1 MLRTATYTLWGQLWH
16 YHHQAKNLLLC
27 ALPTSSAPGGSQGGS
42 GGTQEPS
49 NGSPNNT
56 SPDNEPRPPAY
67 NKAQTIGLVLGPL
80 LFALIVMF
88 FRPEDLSFEGRMVL
102 AVTLWVAVWWI
113 TEAIPIPVTSLLPI
127 VLLPITGALEGSAV
141 TAAYGNPIVFLFL
154 GGFMIALAM
163 EKWDLHKRI
172 ALTIILLLGTSI
184 NSIVFGFMAATGFLS
199 MWVSNTAAVM
209 MMLPIGTAIVYQ
221 VTQELNKTEG
231 DHSVEVDKFS
241 KALIFGVGYGGTI
254 GGLGTL
260 IGTPPN
266 IILAAVVSE
275 LFGYEISFAG
285 WLMFAFPVVVAL
297 LFIGWLMLT
306 RFIYPMKL
314 SSLPGGKALIRK
326 EMQALGRTSFEEKAV
341 LGVFL
346 LAAFFWITRS
356 FLWQGQIINIPGI
369 SDTMIAIAAAILLF
383 LIPSKNKGGCLLGW
397 DIAKDVPWGILLLF
411 GGGLAIAAGF
421 NASGL
426 AAWMGDQM
434 SVLEGV
440 NFLLV
445 ILLSTAMV
453 LYLTEITSNTA
464 TATMILPVLASL
476 ALALNVHPFVLMVP
490 AAMAANC
497 AFMLPVGTPP
507 NAIIFA
513 TGKIT
518 IIEMVRNGFWLNII
532 ALLLIVAAVYFMLP
546 LLWGVDLTVYP
557 DAFRN

>member
-1 MLRTATYTLWGQLWH
+1 MTLWDQLWH
-16 YHHQAKNLLLC
+16 SHDQVKNLLMC
-27 ALPTSSAPGGSQGGS
+27 ALPTTGTGSASPGSSNTQQGS
-42 GGTQEPS
+42 GSKP
-49 NGSPNNT
+49 
-56 SPDNEPRPPAY
+56 PRPPAY
-67 NKAQTIGLVLGPL
+67 TTAQKVGLVLGPMLFAFVL
-80 LFALIVMF
+80 LFFHPA
-88 FRPEDLSFEGRMVL
+88 DLSLEGRMVL
-102 AVTLWVAVWWI
+102 ATTLWVAVWWI

-127 VLLPITGALEGSAV
+127 VLLPITGALESSAV
-141 TAAYGNPIVFLFL
+141 TAAYGNPIIFLFL

-172 ALTIILLLGTSI
+172 ALNIISVLGTSI

-221 VTQELNKTEG
+221 VTLELNKGEG
-231 DHSVEVDKFS
+231 DHSEDIDKFS

-266 IILAAVVSE
+266 IILAAIVNE
-275 LFGYEISFAG
+275 LFGVEITFAS
-285 WLMFAFPVVVAL
+285 WMMFAFPVVVVL
-297 LFIGWLMLT
+297 LFIGWIMLT
-306 RFIYPMKL
+306 RFIYPIKF
-314 SSLPGGKALIRK
+314 SNLPGGKALIAK
-326 EMQALGRTSFEEKAV
+326 EKAALGKITFEEKAV

-346 LAAFFWITRS
+346 FAAFFWITRS
-356 FLWQGQIINIPGI
+356 FLWQGQILAIPGI
-369 SDTMIAIAAAILLF
+369 NDTMIAIFAAILLF
-383 LIPSKNKGGCLLGW
+383 LIPSPNKGGCLLGW
-397 DIAKDVPWGILLLF
+397 DVAKDVPWGILLLF

-421 NASGL
+421 SSSGL
-426 AAWMGDQM
+426 AIWIGGQM

-445 ILLSTAMV
+445 ILLAAGMV
-453 LYLTEITSNTA
+453 LFLTEITSNTA

-476 ALALNVHPFVLMVP
+476 ALALNIHPFVLMVP

-513 TGKIT
+513 TGKIK

-532 ALLLIVAAVYFMLP
+532 ALLLIVAAVYFLMP
-546 LLWGVDLTVYP
+546 ILWGVDITTYP

>member
-1 MLRTATYTLWGQLWH
+1 M
-16 YHHQAKNLLLC
+16 
-27 ALPTSSAPGGSQGGS
+27 
-42 GGTQEPS
+42 
-49 NGSPNNT
+49 
-56 SPDNEPRPPAY
+56 
-67 NKAQTIGLVLGPL
+67 LGPMLFAFVL
-80 LFALIVMF
+80 LFFHPA
-88 FRPEDLSFEGRMVL
+88 ELSLEGRMVL
-102 AVTLWVAVWWI
+102 ATTLWVAVWWI

-127 VLLPITGALEGSAV
+127 VLLPITGALESSAV
-141 TAAYGNPIVFLFL
+141 TAAYGNPIIFLFL

-172 ALTIILLLGTSI
+172 ALTIISVLGTSI

-199 MWVSNTAAVM
+199 MWVSNTASVM

-221 VTQELNKTEG
+221 VTQELNKSEG
-231 DHSVEVDKFS
+231 DHSEDIDKFS

-266 IILAAVVSE
+266 IILAAIVNE
-275 LFGYEISFAG
+275 LFGVEITFAS
-285 WLMFAFPVVVAL
+285 WMMFAFPVVVVL

-306 RFIYPMKL
+306 RFIYPINF
-314 SSLPGGKALIRK
+314 SNLPGGKALIAK
-326 EMQALGRTSFEEKAV
+326 EKAALGKITFEEKAV
-341 LGVFL
+341 LAVFL

-356 FLWQGQIINIPGI
+356 FLWQGQLLTIPGI
-369 SDTMIAIAAAILLF
+369 NDTMIAIVAAIALF
-383 LIPSKNKGGCLLGW
+383 LIPSPSKGGCLLGW

-421 NASGL
+421 GSSGL
-426 AAWMGDQM
+426 AAWIGGQM

-445 ILLSTAMV
+445 ILLAAGMV
-453 LYLTEITSNTA
+453 LFLTEITSNTA

-476 ALALNVHPFVLMVP
+476 ALALDIHPFVLMVP

-513 TGKIT
+513 TGKIK
-518 IIEMVRNGFWLNII
+518 IIEMVRNGFWLNIF
-532 ALLLIVAAVYFMLP
+532 ALLLIVAAVYFLLP
-546 LLWGVDLTVYP
+546 LMWGIDLTSYP
-557 DAFRN
+557 DAFRD

>member
-1 MLRTATYTLWGQLWH
+1 MTLWESLWH
-16 YHHQAKNLLLC
+16 SHEQVKNLLMC
-27 ALPTSSAPGGSQGGS
+27 ALPTSGAGRSAPHASGEQQHTGSK
-42 GGTQEPS
+42 P
-49 NGSPNNT
+49 PK
-56 SPDNEPRPPAY
+56 PPAY
-67 NKAQTIGLVLGPL
+67 TKAQKIGLVLGPMLFAFVL
-80 LFALIVMF
+80 LFF
-88 FRPEDLSFEGRMVL
+88 HPTDLSIEGRMVL
-102 AVTLWVAVWWI
+102 ATTLWVAVWWI

-127 VLLPITGALEGSAV
+127 VLLPITGALESSAV
-141 TAAYGNPIVFLFL
+141 TAAYGNPIIFLFL

-172 ALTIILLLGTSI
+172 ALTIISVLGTSI

-199 MWVSNTAAVM
+199 MWVSNTASVM

-221 VTQELNKTEG
+221 VTQELSKSDG
-231 DHSVEVDKFS
+231 DHSEDIDKFS

-266 IILAAVVSE
+266 IILAAIVNE
-275 LFGYEISFAG
+275 LFGVEITFAS
-285 WLMFAFPVVVAL
+285 WMMFAFPVVVVL

-306 RFIYPMKL
+306 RFIYPIKF
-314 SSLPGGKALIRK
+314 SSLPGGKALIAK
-326 EMQALGRTSFEEKAV
+326 EKEALGNISFEEKAV
-341 LGVFL
+341 LVVFL
-346 LAAFFWITRS
+346 SAAFFWITRS
-356 FLWQGQIINIPGI
+356 FLWQGQILNIPGI
-369 SDTMIAIAAAILLF
+369 NDTMIAIVAAIALF
-383 LIPSKNKGGCLLGW
+383 LIPSPNKGGCLLGW

-421 NASGL
+421 SSSGL
-426 AAWMGDQM
+426 AVWIGSQM

-445 ILLSTAMV
+445 ILLAAGMV
-453 LYLTEITSNTA
+453 LFLTEITSNTA

-476 ALALNVHPFVLMVP
+476 ALALDIHPFVLMVP

-513 TGKIT
+513 TGKIK
-518 IIEMVRNGFWLNII
+518 IIEMVRNGFWLNIF
-532 ALLLIVAAVYFMLP
+532 ALLLIVAAVYFLLP
-546 LLWGVDLTVYP
+546 LLWGIDLTTYP
-557 DAFRN
+557 DAFRD